1 MTLKPTVQEM
11 TNSKVDRYKLVIATA
26 KCARHIVDKAN
37 EEREFEEKHRNDPE
51 RIAKEPCEEAE
62 LLLHEKAVSVAV
74 KKLHDGEYKIITD

>member
-1 MTLKPTVQEM
+1 MMLKPTVQEM
-11 TNSKVDRYKLVIATA
+11 TNSKVNRYKLVIATA
-26 KCARHIVDKAN
+26 ICARHIVDKAN